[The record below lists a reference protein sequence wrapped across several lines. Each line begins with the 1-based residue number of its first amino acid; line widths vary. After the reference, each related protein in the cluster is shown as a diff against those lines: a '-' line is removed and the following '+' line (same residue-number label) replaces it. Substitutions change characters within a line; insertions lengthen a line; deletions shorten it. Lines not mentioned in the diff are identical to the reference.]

1 MSIFYYIVSLY
12 KGTKA
17 HRNSENNSQKQTVFN
32 LENKSFTLLM
42 R

>member
-1 MSIFYYIVSLY
+1 MSIFYFIVSLY

-17 HRNSENNSQKQTVFN
+17 HRNSESNSQKQTVFN

-42 R
+42 S